1 MKESKK
7 EKSVIFREHVR
18 VISEI
23 QATRGSESEHFIK
36 IFRHENEH
44 VVGAVLGTLL
54 GVFEIDDQSEDSKY
68 IVNFLFS
75 VAKNEYFSNP
85 RRGAVESFEA
95 ALHKINVALAEI
107 VKHGNINWL
116 GKFHGTIAILEK
128 NSIHLSVAG
137 NGRIYLVRNGN
148 ISHISDGLTSLEAN
162 ENPIKTFVEIS
173 SGRLVPADRILF
185 LLPKTI
191 EVIGEPILTR
201 YAKEMTQE
209 RLGQF
214 LRTAMVNKL
223 KQGGAIIIDIQEA
236 PQTNPKTKDASKRK
250 NHTQSYFSE
259 TAFQTTQQ
267 ASIASALLEE
277 PSTPKQSHLNHLNQ
291 EYTDKKTGHIYVQG
305 DHKTPSDETSPFTHS
320 VGQKIGICSLF
331 IQQCFRALQ
340 YQVRQTPR
348 LISPIQS
355 FISTH
360 TPHLFNARLRL
371 LPRRFF
377 EEVSRCTSQTPMKCF
392 SRPIAIPRVLSLSK
406 KASPSPTRAYR
417 ATLAAAQI
425 FLRTKMTTFFL
436 VSRAFFCRLPR
447 TGRILTI
454 FLIAIS
460 LTTLFLFGISHRNA
474 DIENTSLT
482 KETEIIAPP
491 TAASTLREQES
502 RTLDL
507 PAPQKRFSHPDISA
521 LTYLN
526 DTLIV
531 MTKMTLE
538 IPATNASFPFPTGI
552 GSVRA
557 LTPMPDLNLLFLLTD
572 TGKLFAWSPINHV
585 FSENILPIN
594 AENIAQIR
602 AYLTYL
608 YVLNADNTML
618 LRFPRT
624 PGGFGP
630 GTNWLKQPL
639 LNIKNTSFAV
649 SDTIFIFSD
658 GSLKEFSKG
667 KEIRT
672 FESPHTKPE
681 KLLLA
686 IESNNSFIIGLDNS
700 AKRLIVW
707 NAEGSITHQYF
718 SEMLAEA
725 HAITLSGQSITIS
738 TPTETFEVTLPE
750 KP

>member
-128 NSIHLSVAG
+128 NSIHLSVTG
-137 NGRIYLVRNGN
+137 NGRIDLVRNGN

-173 SGRLVPADRILF
+173 SGRLIPADRILF

-201 YAKEMTQE
+201 YAAEMTQE

-223 KQGGAIIIDIQEA
+223 KQGGAIILDIQEA

-277 PSTPKQSHLNHLNQ
+277 PGTPKQSHLNQ

-305 DHKTPSDETSPFTHS
+305 DHKTPSDETAPFTHS
-320 VGQKIGICSLF
+320 VGQKIEICSLF

-348 LISPIQS
+348 LVSPIQS
-355 FISTH
+355 FISTR
-360 TPHLFNARLRL
+360 TPHLLNARLGS

-377 EEVSRCTSQTPMKCF
+377 TEVSQRASRATRQCF
-392 SRPIAIPRVLSLSK
+392 SRPVAIPRVPSLSK
-406 KASPSPTRAYR
+406 QTSSNTTRMYR
-417 ATLAAAQI
+417 TTLAAAQM
-425 FLRTKMTTFFL
+425 FLRTKTITFFL

-447 TGRILTI
+447 TGRILTLS
-454 FLIAIS
+454 LIAIS

-482 KETEIIAPP
+482 KGTEVTVPP
-491 TAASTLREQES
+491 VTTSTLREQES

-507 PAPQKRFSHPDISA
+507 PAPQKRFSYPDISA
-521 LTYLN
+521 LVYLN

-531 MTKMTLE
+531 ITKTTLE
-538 IPATNASFPFPTGI
+538 IPATNASFPLPTGI
-552 GSVRA
+552 GSVRT

-594 AENIAQIR
+594 TGDVAQIR

-608 YVLNADNTML
+608 YVLNTDNTML

-630 GTNWLKQPL
+630 GTDWLKQPL
-639 LNIKNTSFAV
+639 LNTKNTTFAV
-649 SDTIFIFSD
+649 RDTIFVFSD

-681 KLLLA
+681 RLLLA
-686 IESNNSFIIGLDNS
+686 IESSNSSIIGLDNS

-707 NAEGSITHQYF
+707 NAEGNITHQYF
-718 SEMLAEA
+718 SEILAEA
-725 HAITLSGQSITIS
+725 HAIALSSQSVTIS
-738 TPTETFEVTLPE
+738 TPTETFEVSLPD
-750 KP
+750 KS